1 MMSEWPATPYS
12 VQQLIG
18 EIHTLDLP
26 LPVPDAAH
34 WLALGLEQDRP
45 AALALLLQSIE
56 TLARA
61 LQGGS
66 DSADTRAQA
75 GAGAG
80 PATGADLLRS
90 CMIRGLT
97 AQAIARRCPLADV
110 GPLCGI
116 GMLADIGHLLLRHL
130 LPQATA
136 QALRLARTSDVALH
150 RLQRRLLG
158 FDFAEAG
165 AALALSWALPDRHA
179 LVIGAQTDPRLAGRH
194 QTEARIIA
202 LAGLIVEHELIGA
215 AAADTAATA
224 GLASWWSALGL
235 DARCLHAVH
244 AEVCAGLDGALSA
257 VQAFILHDEAA
268 IAG

>member
-61 LQGGS
+61 LQDGS
-66 DSADTRAQA
+66 DTGAQA
-75 GAGAG
+75 DGGAG
-80 PATGADLLRS
+80 LLRN

-116 GMLADIGHLLLRHL
+116 GMMADIGHLLLRHL
-130 LPQATA
+130 LPQAA
-136 QALRLARTSDVALH
+136 RQAVRPARAPDVALH

-202 LAGLIVEHELIGA
+202 LAGLIAEHELIGT
-215 AAADTAATA
+215 AAADTAVTA
-224 GLASWWSALGL
+224 ELASWCSALGL
-235 DARCLHAVH
+235 DARDLHAVR

-257 VQAFILHDEAA
+257 AQAFILHDEAA